1 MEEQRKEG
9 VETPAFRQEEPLQ
22 TGGLQ
27 DVVTEISFANGP
39 TQSAQVLQVPAP
51 EYNKR
56 GIKAKDP
63 EFVVAVIVFSILGG
77 SLVLAALVL
86 FGIYYMTDFLLG
98 MCLYAFALLVILI
111 SELII
116 RKRLS
121 KLSLVLTSIGI
132 GGVYVSTYVNSSGG
146 WFFDINSIYYRYHG
160 KYLAWLDPDSVRD
173 VGLNNFSVRTGVFIA
188 AIFTLIV
195 FLYGW
200 KRQTDLYRVVGLLFC
215 YLCIRPGIDW
225 ENVEQLPAAASQF
238 VILGSMAL
246 IMNLIHALL
255 PTKQKVLAY
264 LLPMVAF
271 PLVTEGLFSYFD
283 WLRNNQVGSVS
294 SLVYLSGVLF
304 VTHLY
309 LYKQLKAFERE
320 GKSGSG
326 LKVLVLMA
334 YVIGLME
341 LYHLFM
347 YGAGTTM
354 SDIMGDTYRQ
364 SLSLNN
370 LPALLFVMLSIS
382 AMGLI
387 CFMIL
392 NRYKEKWVLFYFG
405 IIMFYQV
412 SLAVRDYHYPD
423 NIANIWYLLGL
434 FVLVRLM
441 SLLKVKAVR
450 GADAVLTLWICAHVL
465 ELSDKWYSYVM
476 LATLL
481 LSFFAVNY
489 WYAYYELLVTYTLAF
504 FVIKDL
510 HLILKP
516 PVFVGVLFVGI
527 LVVNHVKWVRG
538 KYPVIYNAVVLAG
551 QAMSYFVLLGYWYR
565 NSYVT
570 HLCMLVLGLGIITLV
585 LQERYQLKCRHQLL
599 IAELFLSYMILVMRL
614 RYSFVTSILLM
625 AVAVLV
631 GVAGGFLM
639 NQKSARICGLILSI
653 LVCGKIVLYD
663 FSGGPVKQR
672 IFLYLAVGVLA
683 LVIVGI
689 YIVLEKRTQKKS
701 IEPDKGV

>member
-1 MEEQRKEG
+1 MEEQKTIN
-9 VETPAFRQEEPLQ
+9 TP
-22 TGGLQ
+22 T
-27 DVVTEISFANGP
+27 
-39 TQSAQVLQVPAP
+39 P

-63 EFVVAVIVFSILGG
+63 EFIIAVIVFSILGG
-77 SLVLAALVL
+77 ALVLAALVL

-111 SELII
+111 SELLI
-116 RKRLS
+116 RKRLP

-146 WFFDINSIYYRYHG
+146 WFFDFNSIYYRYHG
-160 KYLAWLDPDSVRD
+160 KVLAWLDPDSVRD
-173 VGLNNFSVRTGVFIA
+173 VGLNIFSVRTGVFIA

-200 KRQTDLYRVVGLLFC
+200 KRQADLYRVVGLLFC
-215 YLCIRPGIDW
+215 YLCIRPGFDW
-225 ENVEQLPAAASQF
+225 EIVEQLPAAASEF
-238 VILGSMAL
+238 VILGAMVL
-246 IMNLIHALL
+246 ILNLIHALL
-255 PTKQKVLAY
+255 PAKQKVLAY

-271 PLVTEGLFSYFD
+271 PLFTESLFSYFD
-283 WLRNNQVGSVS
+283 WLRNDQVGNVS

-309 LYKQLKAFERE
+309 LYRQLKAFERE

-347 YGAGTTM
+347 SGTGTSM
-354 SDIMGDTYRQ
+354 SDIMSDTYRR

-370 LPALLFVMLSIS
+370 LPALLFAMLGIS

-387 CFMIL
+387 CFMVL

-412 SLAVRDYHYPD
+412 SLAVRDYHHPD

-450 GADAVLTLWICAHVL
+450 GADAVLTLLICTHVL
-465 ELSDKWYSYVM
+465 ALSDKWYSYM
-476 LATLL
+476 LLAALM
-481 LSFFAVNY
+481 LSSFAVNY
-489 WYAYYELLVTYTLAF
+489 WHAYYELLVTYTLAF
-504 FVIKDL
+504 FVIKEL
-510 HLILKP
+510 PLILKP
-516 PVFVGVLFVGI
+516 TVFVGVLFVGI
-527 LVVNHVKWVRG
+527 LVVNHVKWMRG
-538 KYPVIYNAVVLAG
+538 KYPVIYNAVILAG
-551 QAMSYFVLLGYWYR
+551 QSLCYLVLLGQRYR

-570 HLCMLVLGLGIITLV
+570 YLCMLVLGLAIITLV
-585 LQERYQLKCRHQLL
+585 LQEKYQLKCPHQLL
-599 IAELFLSYMILVMRL
+599 IIELFLSYMILVMRL

-625 AVAVLV
+625 VVAVLV

-653 LVCGKIVLYD
+653 LVCSKIVLYD

-672 IFLYLAVGVLA
+672 IFLFLAVGVLA

-689 YIVLEKRTQKKS
+689 YIVLEKRTQKKR
-701 IEPDKGV
+701 IEPGKEV